1 MAGCWRNWAFGTILV
16 LFPRGKTRVVSEK
29 APGSGRSGGGVVLS
43 DQHFFTGLVPRFFA
57 VAVTCGMTG
66 A

>member
-43 DQHFFTGLVPRFFA
+43 DQHFLRVLRLVFLSWP
-57 VAVTCGMTG
+57 
-66 A
+66 